1 MNPWLTGLVVPPKV
15 IHAQGD
21 PKLFFFLGG
30 GGGWRA
36 IVGMFY
42 GLEMACLKMLVPGGV
57 IFLQQ
62 DCPFPLEKYI
72 RSKIALPRSDTLAWH
87 PSAYK

>member
-21 PKLFFFLGG
+21 PKLFLGG
-30 GGGWRA
+30 MGGRA
-36 IVGMFY
+36 IVEMFY
-42 GLEMACLKMLVPGGV
+42 ELEMACLKMLVPGGM

-62 DCPFPLEKYI
+62 DCLFPLEKYI
-72 RSKIALPRSDTLAWH
+72 RSKIALPRSDTLA
-87 PSAYK
+87 